1 MSEKNKQTN
10 KQTSKDQTISDSNK
24 ILKVSFRDSSQ
35 NLILI
40 SIVQTKLQLHVRWQK
55 SKGSSVN
62 PLLSET
68 KRVMRI
74 SIKWNNTVT
83 EGGQETS
90 QL

>member
-1 MSEKNKQTN
+1 MSEKTNKQTN
-10 KQTSKDQTISDSNK
+10 KDQTISDSNK
-24 ILKVSFRDSSQ
+24 ILQVSFRDSSQ
-35 NLILI
+35 NLFLI
-40 SIVQTKLQLHVRWQK
+40 SIVQTKLQLHVRWHK